1 MERYSVGI
9 DAGVERQIYGLYDDN
24 MKLTHQISC
33 NNNPA
38 ARPED
43 SMDLMV
49 KQIQRL
55 VQEAG
60 ASMKQ
65 LKGVGVA
72 FPAHIDFAQGSII
85 AAANMRQFNGYSL
98 CDELEKRMD
107 LPVWLDNDA
116 NAAAYAEFKLGA
128 GKGCDHMLYL
138 QLGTGIGGGIVIN
151 RQIFRGNYG
160 AAGEFGHMLVSD
172 SQGFLCGC
180 GMTGCVQSLA
190 AVPMLVR
197 YAQEKIEEG
206 RQSILPE
213 LAGSVDQIS
222 LKNIALA
229 YRKKDSLAMEIMDLA
244 VETLGR
250 MFVSLYQAF
259 NIANVVYGGDLVK
272 LGNALVDGMI
282 IRFLQN
288 CEMARKYPVSFKP
301 AKLGDQGIMLGAALL
316 VGMKK

>member
-72 FPAHIDFAQGSII
+72 FPRISTLPRAPLSRRPTCASLTATPFAMSWKSGWIFRFGWTTTPTPRPMPNLSW
-85 AAANMRQFNGYSL
+85 ARAR
-98 CDELEKRMD
+98 
-107 LPVWLDNDA
+107 DA
-116 NAAAYAEFKLGA
+116 ITCCIYRWAPASAGA
-128 GKGCDHMLYL
+128 
-138 QLGTGIGGGIVIN
+138 IVIN